1 MTESKFK
8 TVVGGNFIGGEMV
21 HFGGKVT
28 SYPANCLDRNVHM
41 YHYHLAF
48 KKFSEAQ
55 WKMEKEQEVQKNRWE
70 TLSWN
75 SLTAAEES
83 EIWISLREDFGDDT
97 QTTEG

>member
-8 TVVGGNFIGGEMV
+8 TMVGGE
-21 HFGGKVT
+21 VT
-28 SYPANCLDRNVHM
+28 SYTAYCLDQNVDM
-41 YHYHLAF
+41 YHYHLAL

-55 WKMEKEQEVQKNRWE
+55 WKMEKKQEVQKNWWE

-83 EIWISLREDFGDDT
+83 EISLREDFGDDT
-97 QTTEG
+97 

>member
-1 MTESKFK
+1 M
-8 TVVGGNFIGGEMV
+8 VHLGGE
-21 HFGGKVT
+21 VT
-28 SYPANCLDRNVHM
+28 SYLAYCLDQNVNM
-41 YHYHLAF
+41 YHYHLAW

-55 WKMEKEQEVQKNRWE
+55 WKMEKEQEVQKNWWQ

-97 QTTEG
+97 KTTEG